1 MTSKLI
7 SQFSNLCFCSMLKK
21 LNIIQSKLGM
31 HRTSM
36 EVFFPLYNEF
46 DTHLDIPATYYKVQS
61 QEQNY
66 LLNHIITE
74 DISH

>member
-7 SQFSNLCFCSMLKK
+7 SQFSYLFRCSMLKK
-21 LNIIQSKLGM
+21 LNMIESKLGM

-36 EVFFPLYNEF
+36 EVFFSLYSEF
-46 DTHLDIPATYYKVQS
+46 DTHLSITVTHYKVQS

-74 DISH
+74 NISH